1 MVEVPE
7 HLLKRSKEAR
17 QTLTGAGGEEGSPS
31 EDPVPAASADAPPA
45 TPALATPQVPAEP
58 TPPPPPAPYVTA
70 ALTRQ
75 KIPWWAAGTLLLLPI
90 WAITYVGTLER
101 VTREATGVLA
111 HGAEVYE
118 RRCSSCHGATGS
130 GGSGH
135 QLSDGEVLVTFPQ
148 IEDHV
153 VWVVRGSDGFGVGN
167 PYGDPARGRIVEG
180 GMPAFGD
187 VLTADELI
195 GAILHERTR
204 FGESDQDGLLAEAL
218 DHAIHLG
225 DLDLSGYL
233 DPANTT
239 SASVAELFAGVADH
253 AGTEMAAG

>member
-1 MVEVPE
+1 
-7 HLLKRSKEAR
+7 
-17 QTLTGAGGEEGSPS
+17 
-31 EDPVPAASADAPPA
+31 
-45 TPALATPQVPAEP
+45 
-58 TPPPPPAPYVTA
+58 
-70 ALTRQ
+70 
-75 KIPWWAAGTLLLLPI
+75 
-90 WAITYVGTLER
+90 VGTLER
-101 VTREATGVLA
+101 ATREATGVLA

-118 RRCSSCHGATGS
+118 RRCSSCHGATGG

-135 QLSDGEVLVTFPQ
+135 QLSDGEVLVTFPH

-239 SASVAELFAGVADH
+239 SASIAELFAGVADH
-253 AGTEMAAG
+253 PDTEMAAG